1 MSVAATPEYHT
12 LMGFDYGARR
22 VGIAVGQTVTG
33 SASPLT
39 ILQQPASAEF
49 WRQLDRLMAEWRP
62 DALIVGQPLHADG
75 SSGATT
81 QAAAAFGTQLGERY
95 RLPVIGVDER
105 LTSWEA
111 DQVARELPASRR
123 DAVAASLILMTYIEG
138 RSA

>member
-1 MSVAATPEYHT
+1 VSVAATPEYRT

-49 WRQLDRLMAEWRP
+49 WRQLDRLMTEWRP

-75 SSGATT
+75 SSGAIT
-81 QAAAAFGTQLGERY
+81 QAAAAFGEQLHARY
-95 RLPVIGVDER
+95 GLPVIGVDER

-111 DQVARELPASRR
+111 DQVAREVPASRR
-123 DAVAASLILMTYIEG
+123 DAVAASLILMTYLEG